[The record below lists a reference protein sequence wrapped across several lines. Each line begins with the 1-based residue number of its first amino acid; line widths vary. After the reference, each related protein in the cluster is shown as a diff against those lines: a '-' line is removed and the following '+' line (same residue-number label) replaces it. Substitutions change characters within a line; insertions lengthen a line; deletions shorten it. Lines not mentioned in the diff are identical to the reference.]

1 MDKKQILDVAKKYYR
16 LGYKKL
22 AKFHNAKLEAP
33 YYTRVDYLSDLYLF
47 LSTSKSF
54 SKFDK
59 SKMSLYR
66 YMNTFIIPKLNNKL
80 AAATGNY
87 LYKSVAKCMET
98 GWKTKEMCPIDKED
112 VYTEILASPNNKEVN
127 EKFNKEVLLY
137 ATNKTLQKSQK
148 INNGVCKELL
158 NLKDYCEGKTDIEDI
173 NKYITKNT
181 RQQLNR
187 VMNKLNIKIENLAIN
202 KIGVL

>member
-1 MDKKQILDVAKKYYR
+1 MGIFPEMLQKIMEDFKMDKKQILEVAKKYYR

-22 AKFHNAKLEAP
+22 SKFHNVKLEAP
-33 YYTRVDYLSDLYLF
+33 YYTRFDYLSDLYLF

-59 SKMSLYR
+59 NKMSLYR

-112 VYTEILASPNNKEVN
+112 VYTEILASPNNNFREEDELEKQLSDN
-127 EKFNKEVLLY
+127 EI
-137 ATNKTLQKSQK
+137 K
-148 INNGVCKELL
+148 IVENNSSCRSLSSS
-158 NLKDYCEGKTDIEDI
+158 
-173 NKYITKNT
+173 
-181 RQQLNR
+181 QLNNLSGEEMDKEDKR
-187 VMNKLNIKIENLAIN
+187 KENVIEPIK
-202 KIGVL
+202 K